1 MIARIIEHSA
11 RNKFIVFLM
20 VVFALAWGYWAL
32 THMPLDALPDLS
44 DTQVIIYTEWAGR
57 SPDLVED
64 QITYP
69 ITSTLL
75 AAPKVQAVRG
85 FSFLGSSFIYVIFD
99 EGTDIYWA
107 RSRILEYIQAVRNK
121 LPADVNPILGPDATS
136 LGWGFEYA
144 VVDEN
149 HTLDLAQLRS
159 IQDWNLKLA
168 LESVPGVSQVASVG
182 GFVKQYQITVDPN
195 RLLGYNIPITKVMEA
210 VRRSN
215 LDVEGRVLEFSGAEY
230 MVRGRGY
237 IKRPQDLETIAVG
250 TDGAGTPIYLR
261 DVANVQLGPEI
272 RRGVADLDGKGEVTG
287 GIVIV
292 RFGENVLNVIDRVKE
307 KIRTDIA
314 PSLPPGVKI
323 VTTYDRSDLIRR
335 SVATLKDE
343 IVKLAI
349 AVSVVCIIF
358 LFHLPSALVVI
369 LTLPVAIIMSF
380 ILMYYLGVTSNVM
393 SLAGIAIAI
402 GAMVDAS
409 IIMVENAHK
418 KLEEWEE
425 AKRLTGEGRGE
436 RGANGRNCG
445 DTPPNADGR
454 EECPRSK
461 LAQTELAA
469 MSRVDVIIEAAKE
482 VGPSLFFS
490 LLVITVGFLPVFTLQ
505 GQAGRLFKPLAY
517 TKTFAML
524 FSSFLAVTLTPVL
537 MTLFVRGRIRPEE
550 KNPVSRLLHWTYEPV
565 ARLALRFKWAVLIG
579 AFLILIVSVYPF
591 TKLGSE
597 FMPPL
602 YEGTLFYMPVTS
614 PGASISVATDT
625 LQLQDKLLKTIPEVE
640 SVFGKAG
647 RADTAT
653 DPAPL
658 DMFETVI
665 NLKPE
670 NPTGFDR
677 LLARLRIKP
686 LPPSYWREGMT
697 VEKLKD
703 EMNDTLSIPGVSN
716 SFTMPIKARLDML
729 STGIRTP
736 VGIKILGSNL
746 NEIEKIGVAIEQRLK
761 GISGIRSVYAER
773 VTTGYYVDININRE
787 AAARYGLNV
796 EDIQDVIQ
804 SAIGGMNLT
813 TTVEGRERYPV
824 NLRYARELR
833 GDIEQLKRVL
843 VPLSGMGANEP
854 ATPPGGMSSGSV
866 GISTLGSPTSGRQSQ
881 RVPLEQLA
889 DIKVVRGPMSV
900 KSEEGL
906 LTAYVYVDF
915 SGRDVGGFVDEAKA
929 KVASLTIPEG
939 YRLEWSG
946 EYEYLVKTHQ
956 RLKLVIPLTLLII
969 FVLIYF
975 NTRSVTK
982 TVIVLLAVPF
992 SLVGSFWLLCLLGY
1006 NMSIAVWVGIIAL
1019 AGLDAETGVVM
1030 LLYLD
1035 LAHDKWKR
1043 EGRLAGIRDLKDSVM
1058 FGAVKRIRPKIM
1070 TVGVILA
1077 GLIPVMFSH
1086 GAGSDIMK
1094 RIAAPMVGGVITST
1108 ILELIIYPAIYMLWK
1123 GREFQTRT
1131 TVTGR

>member
-1 MIARIIEHSA
+1 MIARIIEYSA
-11 RNKFIVFLM
+11 RNRFVVFLF
-20 VVFALAWGYWAL
+20 VFFALAWGYYAL
-32 THMPLDALPDLS
+32 KNIPLDAIPDLS
-44 DTQVIIYTEWAGR
+44 DTQVIIYTEWGGR
-57 SPDLVED
+57 SPDLVEN
-64 QITYP
+64 QVTYP
-69 ITSTLL
+69 ISSTLL

-107 RSRILEYIQAVRNK
+107 RSRILEYLQAVRNK
-121 LPADVNPILGPDATS
+121 LPADVNPVLGPDATS
-136 LGWGFEYA
+136 LGWGFQYA
-144 VVDEN
+144 IVD
-149 HTLDLAQLRS
+149 TKGQLDNAQLRS
-159 IQDWNLKLA
+159 LQDWNLKLA

-182 GFVKQYQITVDPN
+182 GFVKQYQITLDPN

-215 LDVEGRVLEFSGAEY
+215 LDVEGRVIEFSGVEY

-237 IKRPQDLETIAVG
+237 IRKIQDIENISLG
-250 TDGAGTPIYLR
+250 TNGSGTPIYLK
-261 DVANVQLGPEI
+261 DVASVQLGPEI
-272 RRGVADLDGKGEVTG
+272 RRGVAELDGKGEVAG

-292 RFGENVLNVIDRVKE
+292 RFGENVANVIDRVKE

-335 SVATLKDE
+335 SISTLKEE

-358 LFHLPSALVVI
+358 LFHVPSALVVI

-380 ILMYYLGVTSNVM
+380 ILMYYMGVTSNIM
-393 SLAGIAIAI
+393 SLSGIAIAI

-418 KLEEWEE
+418 RLEEWEE
-425 AKRLTGEGRGE
+425 QGRPGKK
-436 RGANGRNCG
+436 
-445 DTPPNADGR
+445 T
-454 EECPRSK
+454 
-461 LAQTELAA
+461 
-469 MSRVDVIIEAAKE
+469 DVIIHAAQE

-505 GQAGRLFKPLAY
+505 AQAGRLFKPLAY

-537 MTLFVRGRIRPEE
+537 MTLFIRGKIRSEE
-550 KNPVSRLLHWTYEPV
+550 RNPVSRFLHWVYEPV
-565 ARLALRFKWAVLIG
+565 VRFALRFKVAVIV
-579 AFLILIVSVYPF
+579 AAILILIVSIYPY

-597 FMPPL
+597 FIPPL
-602 YEGTLFYMPVTS
+602 YEGTLFYMPVTA
-614 PGASISVATDT
+614 PAASVSVATD
-625 LQLQDKLLKTIPEVE
+625 LLKMQDKILKGIPEVE

-647 RADTAT
+647 RAETAT

-658 DMFETVI
+658 EMFETII

-670 NPTGFDR
+670 SR
-677 LLARLRIKP
+677 
-686 LPPSYWREGMT
+686 WRPGMT

-703 EMNDTLSIPGVSN
+703 EMNDALTIPGVSN
-716 SFTMPIKARLDML
+716 SFTMPIKARIDML
-729 STGIRTP
+729 ATGIRTP
-736 VGIKILGSNL
+736 VGIKVLGPNL
-746 NEIEKIGVAIEQRLK
+746 NEIERIGLAIEHHMKQIPGVRN
-761 GISGIRSVYAER
+761 VYAER
-773 VTTGYYVDININRE
+773 VTTGYFLDIDVKRE
-787 AAARYGLNV
+787 EAARYGLSV
-796 EDIQDVIQ
+796 EDVQEVIE

-813 TTVEGRERYPV
+813 TTIEGRERYPV
-824 NLRYARELR
+824 NVRYARELR
-833 GDIEQLKRVL
+833 GDIDQLKRVL
-843 VPLSGMGANEP
+843 VPLPSMGGAQQSAIGGMGAGGGG
-854 ATPPGGMSSGSV
+854 APPQAGPVNPQSG
-866 GISTLGSPTSGRQSQ
+866 
-881 RVPLEQLA
+881 RVPLAQIA
-889 DIKVVRGPMSV
+889 DIKVVRGPTSI

-906 LTAYVYVDF
+906 LSAYVYVDF
-915 SGRDVGGFVDEAKA
+915 SGRDVGGFVNDAK
-929 KVASLTIPEG
+929 KSVASLKIPEG

-946 EYEYLVKTHQ
+946 EYEYLVKTEE

-969 FVLIYF
+969 FILIFF
-975 NTRSVTK
+975 NTKSVTK
-982 TVIVLLAVPF
+982 TIIVLLAVPF
-992 SLVGSFWLLCLLGY
+992 SLVGSFWFLYLLGY

-1030 LLYLD
+1030 LLYLE
-1035 LAHDKWKR
+1035 LAHAEWRRKGKLTSIT
-1043 EGRLAGIRDLKDSVM
+1043 ELKEAIM
-1058 FGAVKRIRPKIM
+1058 HGAVKRIRPKIM

-1094 RIAAPMVGGVITST
+1094 RIAAPMVGGVVTST
-1108 ILELIIYPAIYMLWK
+1108 ILELVIYPAIYMLWR
-1123 GREFQTRT
+1123 GREFRKISP
-1131 TVTGR
+1131 